1 MGAVTGFEKRGADA
15 EAPLLS
21 VRNLRVAYEAGNRR
35 VEAVRG
41 VDLEIGRGEVVAI
54 VGESGSGKTTTAQAI
69 IHLLDP
75 AARVVADEL
84 SFDGTELS
92 TLGRGQ
98 WREVR
103 GARIGLI
110 PQDPVVSLD
119 PVKKVGEQVAEALR
133 VHRLATRR
141 QAAVRAVELLELA
154 GLSEPALRATQFPH
168 QLSGGMKQRAL
179 IAAALAPEPE
189 LLIADEPT
197 SALDVTVQKQIL
209 DHLSSLVRERGTAV
223 LLITHDLA
231 VAADRADRIL
241 VMRGGEV
248 VEQGT
253 AAEVLG
259 RPRHPYTRSLVAAAP
274 ALSGGRLAPSASV
287 QERPGADAAS
297 GPSQAESGSQPL
309 ASSGA
314 APRTPLLSV
323 TGLVKDFPGA
333 GRAKLRA
340 VNEVGFDIAR
350 GETFA
355 LVGESGSGKSTTAR
369 LVARLET
376 ATAGRVELDGQDYTH
391 ARGERLRQL
400 RRRLQLVYQNPYA
413 SLDPRFTVAEA
424 VEEPLRAFGAPR
436 EARAR
441 RVAELIE
448 LVALP
453 ASFGTR
459 RPAELSGG
467 QRQRVAIARALA
479 LAPDLVILD
488 EAVSALDVSVQA
500 QILQLLTDLQ
510 AELGLAYLFI
520 THDLAV
526 VRQIADRV
534 GVMQGGR
541 LVEAG
546 AAADILESPSDD
558 YTRRLLEA
566 IPGRGWVS
574 EGRSAP

>member
-1 MGAVTGFEKRGADA
+1 MTTDA
-15 EAPLLS
+15 SLLLS
-21 VRNLRVAYEAGNRR
+21 VKNLRVAYETGSRR

-41 VDLEIGRGEVVAI
+41 VDFEVGRGEIVAI
-54 VGESGSGKTTTAQAI
+54 VGESGSGKTTTAQAV
-69 IHLLDP
+69 IHLLD
-75 AARVVADEL
+75 ATARVAADEL
-84 SFDGTELS
+84 AFDGIELTKLS
-92 TLGRGQ
+92 RGQ

-119 PVKKVGEQVAEALR
+119 PVKKVGEQVAEAVR
-133 VHRLATRR
+133 VHKLASRR
-141 QAAVRAVELLELA
+141 AAGERAVALLELA
-154 GLSEPALRATQFPH
+154 GLSQPALRAKQFPH

-189 LLIADEPT
+189 LIIADEPT

-241 VMRGGEV
+241 VMQGGEV

-253 AAEVLG
+253 AADVLG
-259 RPRHPYTRSLVAAAP
+259 RPRHPYTRALVAAAP
-274 ALSGGRLAPSASV
+274 ALSGGRLAPSTSAR
-287 QERPGADAAS
+287 ERIAERGTTDAS
-297 GPSQAESGSQPL
+297 GGTPG
-309 ASSGA
+309 
-314 APRTPLLSV
+314 TPLLRV
-323 TGLVKDFPGA
+323 AGLLKNFGA
-333 GRAKLRA
+333 VRA
-340 VNEVGFDIAR
+340 VNDVSFEITR

-376 ATAGRVELDGQDYTH
+376 PTAGRVELDGQDHTRS
-391 ARGERLRQL
+391 RGETLRQL
-400 RRRLQLVYQNPYA
+400 RGRLQLVYQNPYA
-413 SLDPRFTVAEA
+413 SLDPRFTIADA
-424 VEEPLRAFGAPR
+424 VDEPLRAFGRPR
-436 EARAR
+436 GERAR
-441 RVAELIE
+441 RVAELID

-453 ASFGTR
+453 ASFASR

-510 AELGLAYLFI
+510 AEFGLAYLFN

-534 GVMQGGR
+534 GVMRAGR
-541 LVEAG
+541 LVESGPAAG
-546 AAADILESPSDD
+546 ILDSPGDD

-566 IPGRGWVS
+566 IPGRHFHA
-574 EGRSAP
+574 APPHSGTPQ

>member
-1 MGAVTGFEKRGADA
+1 MTTDA
-15 EAPLLS
+15 SDALLR
-21 VRNLRVAYEAGNRR
+21 VKNLRVAYEAAGRR

-41 VDLEIGRGEVVAI
+41 VDFEVARGEVVAI
-54 VGESGSGKTTTAQAI
+54 VGESGSGKTTTAQAV

-75 AARVVADEL
+75 TARVGADEL
-84 SFDGTELS
+84 AFDGIELTKLS
-92 TLGRGQ
+92 RGQ

-119 PVKKVGEQVAEALR
+119 PVKKIGEQVAEALR
-133 VHRLATRR
+133 VHKLASRR
-141 QAAVRAVELLELA
+141 AAGERAVALLELA
-154 GLSEPALRATQFPH
+154 GLSQPALRAKQFPH

-189 LLIADEPT
+189 LIIADEPT

-209 DHLSSLVRERGTAV
+209 DHLENLVRERGTAV

-241 VMRGGEV
+241 VMQGGEI
-248 VEQGT
+248 VEQG
-253 AAEVLG
+253 AAAQVLG
-259 RPRHPYTRSLVAAAP
+259 SPRHPYTRALVAAAP
-274 ALSGGRLAPSASV
+274 ALASGRLQPSASV
-287 QERPGADAAS
+287 RERIETD
-297 GPSQAESGSQPL
+297 
-309 ASSGA
+309 A
-314 APRTPLLSV
+314 APRTPRPPLL
-323 TGLVKDFPGA
+323 TATNLTKDFGS
-333 GRAKLRA
+333 GRDRLRA
-340 VNEVGFDIAR
+340 VDAVSFEIAR

-376 ATAGRVELDGQDYTH
+376 ASDGTVVLDGQDYTH

-413 SLDPRFTVAEA
+413 SLDPRFTVADA
-424 VEEPLRAFGAPR
+424 VDEPLRAFGRPR
-436 EARAR
+436 VERAR
-441 RVAELIE
+441 RVTELID

-453 ASFGTR
+453 ASFASR

-479 LAPDLVILD
+479 LEPELLILD

-526 VRQIADRV
+526 VRQVADRV
-534 GVMQGGR
+534 GVMQGGC
-541 LVEAG
+541 LVETG
-546 AAADILESPSDD
+546 AAAGILESPSDA

-566 IPGRGWVS
+566 IPGREFTTTPES
-574 EGRSAP
+574 SAQ